1 MSHFVRILLFLFGH
15 KPIPERLTLDVA
27 LDVERSEWNRS
38 AHSLGLAFDAECSNV
53 AGKLLLKSSV
63 KCGKI
68 RLKLLKFSADDAS
81 VDRLNPI

>member
-1 MSHFVRILLFLFGH
+1 MAKLPFFLIGY

-38 AHSLGLAFDAECSNV
+38 AYSLGLVFDAECSNV

-63 KCGKI
+63 KCGNI
-68 RLKLLKFSADDAS
+68 RLKLLKFSADDAN
-81 VDRLNPI
+81 VDRVTPI